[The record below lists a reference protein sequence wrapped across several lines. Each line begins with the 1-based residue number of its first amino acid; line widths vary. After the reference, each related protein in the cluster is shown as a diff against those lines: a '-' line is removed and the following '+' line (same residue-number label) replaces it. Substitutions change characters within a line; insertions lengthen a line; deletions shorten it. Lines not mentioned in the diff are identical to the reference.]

1 MPGVSQEWSPLDP
14 TVVCARVSMR
24 TTPTVYPFR
33 LRILSC
39 QILFPAGAISQAKME
54 ATCATI
60 IDLGKNGVFS
70 AAVNGGAEDS
80 VMGSGLP

>member
-1 MPGVSQEWSPLDP
+1 MPGVSQGWSPLDP

-54 ATCATI
+54 V
-60 IDLGKNGVFS
+60 LSS
-70 AAVNGGAEDS
+70 ARQVSSIYSNEASFAWADFVHDDI
-80 VMGSGLP
+80 